1 MREQKMQVEA
11 IAKEKA
17 DKQEEK
23 IKKLLQEKEDK
34 AVEKE
39 LLGQLGLQ
47 TFKKEQQ
54 IEHDKEIQKMEKII
68 K

>member
-1 MREQKMQVEA
+1 MREQKMQVEV

-17 DKQEEK
+17 DKQDEK

-54 IEHDKEIQKMEKII
+54 IEHNKEIQKMEKII